1 MSAFNPET
9 FLAAQRATVDTL
21 LSVANTALASA
32 ERVAALNLHAAR
44 EAIEDMALSG
54 KAALSVSNPQEAM
67 TLPVKLAQPQVE
79 KGMAYTRSVYEIT
92 SAAREDATNIV
103 ETRFDHFKADMARLA
118 EQLTRTSPAGSEV
131 AVAAIHSAVDSAT
144 QAFAQFNAS
153 MNQLR
158 ELTENNVTAMGNAT
172 MKASR

>member
-79 KGMAYTRSVYEIT
+79 KGDRKSV
-92 SAAREDATNIV
+92 V
-103 ETRFDHFKADMARLA
+103 
-118 EQLTRTSPAGSEV
+118 
-131 AVAAIHSAVDSAT
+131 
-144 QAFAQFNAS
+144 
-153 MNQLR
+153 
-158 ELTENNVTAMGNAT
+158 
-172 MKASR
+172 